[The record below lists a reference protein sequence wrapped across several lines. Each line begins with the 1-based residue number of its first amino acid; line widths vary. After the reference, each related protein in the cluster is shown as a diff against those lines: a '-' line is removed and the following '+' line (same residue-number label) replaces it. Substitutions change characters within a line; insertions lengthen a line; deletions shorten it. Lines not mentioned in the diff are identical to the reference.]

1 MHKKKQ
7 PALFIKL
14 DISKAFDSIGWQYLL
29 DVLTAL
35 GFSTKWCKWISSI
48 LGSSS
53 SRILINGRPS
63 QNIKHAKG
71 IEARGPPVPLLFI
84 IAIDPLQRII
94 EQAAQQG
101 LLQPVLPKQAKLW
114 CSLYAD
120 DAALFTNPTPT
131 KLARLQ
137 KILSVFDFLVSAPD

>member
-1 MHKKKQ
+1 MNELVSQAQNAFIKKRCIHDNFLYVQRVIQFLHKKKQ

-14 DISKAFDSIGWQYLL
+14 DILKAFDSIGWQYLL

-35 GFSTKWCKWISSI
+35 GFNTKWRNWISSI

-71 IEARGPPVPLLFI
+71 LRRG
-84 IAIDPLQRII
+84 DPCPRY
-94 EQAAQQG
+94 
-101 LLQPVLPKQAKLW
+101 
-114 CSLYAD
+114 SL
-120 DAALFTNPTPT
+120 
-131 KLARLQ
+131 
-137 KILSVFDFLVSAPD
+137 